1 MGSFTD
7 NSKTSIGMAIRSLKL
22 LKNPS
27 GVRLAHKAMY
37 IPEHP
42 HTYCP
47 VHVVIFEWK
56 ISKKLAV
63 RDFEN
68 NFWKK
73 EGAGI

>member
-1 MGSFTD
+1 MGNFTD

-37 IPEHP
+37 ITKHP
-42 HTYCP
+42 HKYRP

-56 ISKKLAV
+56 TFKKV
-63 RDFEN
+63 GCQRF
-68 NFWKK
+68 
-73 EGAGI
+73 